1 MKRTHRELRY
11 SASPTSLS
19 FVASST
25 CPDGGY
31 GDVDGPAE
39 LELPALSEQHRAP
52 ALSMGSL
59 QRDEGLLRPRGAGKV
74 LIKAEAL
81 CAYGA

>member
-1 MKRTHRELRY
+1 MHRELRY

-25 CPDGGY
+25 CSDEGY
-31 GDVDGPAE
+31 GDGDGPPE
-39 LELPALSEQHRAP
+39 LELPAETGTPTLSIR
-52 ALSMGSL
+52 SL

-74 LIKAEAL
+74 LMNAEAL